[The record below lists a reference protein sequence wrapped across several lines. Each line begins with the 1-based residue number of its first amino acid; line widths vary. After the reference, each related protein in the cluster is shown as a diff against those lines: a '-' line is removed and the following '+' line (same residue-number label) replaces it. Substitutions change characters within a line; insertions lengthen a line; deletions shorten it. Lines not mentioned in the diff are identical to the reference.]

1 MIRRPLP
8 FSFALALLASAPPA
22 MAQTAAPTLNT
33 GDTAWILTSTL
44 LVILMSIP
52 GLALFY
58 GGLAR
63 AKNMLSVLTQVF
75 VIYALISVL
84 WAIYGYT
91 LAFGGSGLILGDIGK
106 HGLGARIHYA
116 RNTGDKS
123 ARRDDDFIA
132 RTYIQGFE
140 RHIQRQRAIGQRHGI
155 ARLAPGGKFFFKFA
169 AFLPRPIVD
178 LVRQQYARNG
188 IGLFLRE
195 RWPRGKGRVEHD
207 GAV

>member
-91 LAFGGSGLILGDIGK
+91 LAFGGSGLILGDLD
-106 HGLGARIHYA
+106 H
-116 RNTGDKS
+116 
-123 ARRDDDFIA
+123 
-132 RTYIQGFE
+132 
-140 RHIQRQRAIGQRHGI
+140 
-155 ARLAPGGKFFFKFA
+155 
-169 AFLPRPIVD
+169 
-178 LVRQQYARNG
+178 
-188 IGLFLRE
+188 LFLQGIELRQLN
-195 RWPRGKGRVEHD
+195 R
-207 GAV
+207 